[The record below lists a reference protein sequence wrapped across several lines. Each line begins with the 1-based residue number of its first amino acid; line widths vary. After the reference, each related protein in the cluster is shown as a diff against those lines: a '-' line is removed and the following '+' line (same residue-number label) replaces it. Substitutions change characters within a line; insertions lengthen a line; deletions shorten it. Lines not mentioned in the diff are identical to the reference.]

1 MISEELQ
8 DSAALYVLG
17 ALDATELA
25 AFETSLRSNAELRAL
40 VAELSDAAA
49 AVALTAPERRPSVQ
63 LKQKILRDIAAEKTG
78 GLTNTQ
84 VERRGGGTGWA
95 WAIAAMLML
104 LSGFLFYDRMQLRR
118 EIAQFRGIDPLM
130 EANLVALAPANGAP
144 AEARATVAWEPD
156 RQTGVIRIT
165 GLPAAGQGKD
175 YQLWAVDAD
184 HKDPVSAGLVHVD
197 ANGVARV
204 RFKPEME
211 ARHVKAFALS
221 LEREGGVPKA
231 EGPILLIGST
241 T

>member
-17 ALDATELA
+17 ALDATESA
-25 AFETSLRSNAELRAL
+25 AFEASLRSNAELRAL
-40 VAELSDAAA
+40 VAELREAAA
-49 AVALTAPERRPSVQ
+49 AVALTAPERRPSSL
-63 LKQKILRDIAAEKTG
+63 LKQKVLRDIVAERTH
-78 GLTNTQ
+78 GLTSNGAN
-84 VERRGGGTGWA
+84 RRGAGTGWA
-95 WAIAAMLML
+95 WAIAAMLL
-104 LSGFLFYDRMQLRR
+104 LFSGFLFYDRVQLRR
-118 EIAQFRGIDPLM
+118 EIARVRDIDPLM
-130 EANLVALAPANGAP
+130 KANLVALAPANGAP

-184 HKDPVSAGLVHVD
+184 HKNPVSAGLVHVD
-197 ANGVARV
+197 ANGVAQM
-204 RFKPEME
+204 RFKPDAET
-211 ARHVKAFALS
+211 RHVKAFAIS

-231 EGPILLIGST
+231 EGPILLVGST